1 MALVSYTQTAAGE
14 PMQFTMN
21 KTDLLAVPKVMA
33 DPFFY
38 LESNWFRVSFVFKHT
53 TSGKR
58 FVPSFRTFTGTKY
71 LRVREGM
78 SGGDGFE
85 LKKII
90 ISKSDRTF
98 LVIKT
103 SEIPS
108 VGDYTFSLMGSGNG
122 GGGGGNNAVFT
133 TWDSNPSYTQLA
145 DGGLSGSGSGLYA
158 SHIFASSL
166 EQMGDFEIKYEINF
180 ANSGSMGTNYV
191 GVTDPGYGNQIYVT
205 PSSDNT
211 YFKVSYNGGNE
222 YLQNLQPNG
231 SNDIISF
238 KRTGDSLEVKING
251 TLAYTKDVTGATSF
265 KPYAQL
271 ATAGLVI
278 SKSYKV

>member
-1 MALVSYTQTAAGE
+1 MAIVSYTQSAAGE

-33 DPFFY
+33 DPFFSI
-38 LESNWFRVSFVFKHT
+38 EANWFRVSFVFKHT

-108 VGDYTFSLMGSGNG
+108 VEAYAFSLMGSGG
-122 GGGGGNNAVFT
+122 GEGNIATAVF
-133 TWDSNPSYTQLA
+133 WNDHVDYTSSA
-145 DGGLSGSGSGLYA
+145 NGGLSSSVNNSSYFVKSAGSSG
-158 SHIFASSL
+158 IT
-166 EQMGDFEIKYEINF
+166 GDFELEFKFNTPLNNNTSLGISSSSENDDYLGF
-180 ANSGSMGTNYV
+180 YGFVDWAGGYANVHVEGAGQSTNYLYIQGENTFIVRRVGTNL
-191 GVTDPGYGNQIYVT
+191 TM
-205 PSSDNT
+205 SL
-211 YFKVSYNGGNE
+211 NGTQVFSGTHSVNPV
-222 YLQNLQPNG
+222 YALARLNNA
-231 SNDIISF
+231 SIISTL
-238 KRTGDSLEVKING
+238 KRSV
-251 TLAYTKDVTGATSF
+251 
-265 KPYAQL
+265 
-271 ATAGLVI
+271 
-278 SKSYKV
+278 